1 MPLARDTNWDKEPLA
16 HIATFLKIDLDN
28 FESEVVNEWRPVL
41 LACLHLSPDFKQQVE
56 ALKGLSKISG
66 EALKVCLLDMD
77 SIGAFRQK
85 LGIAGTPTYLILH
98 RGKEEGRM
106 LGQAD
111 RESLTAFVLK
121 TLPQTK
127 SLSVFV

>member
-1 MPLARDTNWDKEPLA
+1 MPLAMDTNWDKEPLPVKTA
-16 HIATFLKIDLDN
+16 FLNIDLDN

-41 LACLHLSPDFKQQVE
+41 LTCLHLSPDFKHQGEV
-56 ALKGLSKISG
+56 LKGLSKIYG
-66 EALKVCLLDMD
+66 EALKVCLLDMNC
-77 SIGAFRQK
+77 IGAFRQK

-98 RGKEEGRM
+98 RGKEKGRM
-106 LGQAD
+106 LGQTD

>member
-1 MPLARDTNWDKEPLA
+1 MHSGMDTLWNNKRLSESMVTKVGA
-16 HIATFLKIDLDN
+16 DN

-77 SIGAFRQK
+77 CIGAFREK

-98 RGKEEGRM
+98 RGKEKGRM
-106 LGQAD
+106 LGQTD
-111 RESLTAFVLK
+111 RKRLTAFVLK